1 MNQLKFLLL
10 FPVLVAQI
18 YGLGN
23 QSIIVNKPGGGA
35 IWSKG
40 LPCQAATTI
49 EWSLDPRIIRR
60 LRNPAFFKYDIEL
73 YKPDGSLVSQ
83 VATHVSGFN
92 YCWHIPEN
100 LPEGNY
106 RIKILTPD
114 RVLSGESQVFQI
126 TEK

>member
-1 MNQLKFLLL
+1 MNPLKFLLL
-10 FPVLVAQI
+10 FPVLIAQI

-23 QSIIVNKPGGGA
+23 QSIIIHKPDSGA
-35 IWSKG
+35 VWSKG
-40 LPCQAATTI
+40 LPCQTHTTI

-83 VATHVSGFN
+83 IATHVSGFN
-92 YCWHIPEN
+92 YCWQIPEN
-100 LPEGNY
+100 LPEGSY
-106 RIKILTPD
+106 QIKILTPD
-114 RVLSGESQVFQI
+114 RFLGGESQVFKI